1 MIWLIASLLFFVPA
15 GDGFGEATAVAEQ
28 TGSDRIRVELEV
40 KIEGAGS
47 VVAHLI
53 EPGGQQETVSLADR
67 GGGEFGAVLE
77 SRQID
82 LVVVF
87 EVLGENPRQSD
98 PLRLTDL
105 GVDRDTLGMVAPLV
119 EVAED
124 DSETTQWGWLGLG
137 MGAAALSLL
146 AVWVLVGGR
155 DGETGSDPEVV
166 DDVDGDRGV

>member
-1 MIWLIASLLFFVPA
+1 MTWLVAVLMLLMPA
-15 GDGFGEATAVAEQ
+15 GDGFGEATASAEQ
-28 TGSDRIRVELEV
+28 IGPDRIRIELEV
-40 KIEGAGS
+40 MIAGTGS
-47 VVAHLI
+47 VVAHVI

-87 EVLGENPRQSD
+87 EVLGEEPRQSD
-98 PLRLTDL
+98 PLRLTQL
-105 GVDRDTLGMVAPLV
+105 GVERATLGMVAPLA
-119 EVAED
+119 EVAEED
-124 DSETTQWGWLGLG
+124 DDTEQWGWLGLG

-155 DGETGSDPEVV
+155 DGRSGSDAGIIE
-166 DDVDGDRGV
+166 DT